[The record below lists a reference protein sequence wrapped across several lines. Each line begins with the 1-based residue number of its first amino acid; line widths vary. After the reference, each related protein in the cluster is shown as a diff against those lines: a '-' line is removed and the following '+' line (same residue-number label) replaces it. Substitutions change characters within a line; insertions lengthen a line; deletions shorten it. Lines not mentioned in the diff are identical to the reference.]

1 MPESLVLRHEI
12 LLRLPVAFE
21 RFTAIYMVVQEP
33 YLHFMAL
40 IRQRWVSM
48 PEQADAAHAAAD
60 SKEAHAD
67 IH

>member
-1 MPESLVLRHEI
+1 M
-12 LLRLPVAFE
+12 LRLHGAFE
-21 RFTAIYMVVQEP
+21 RFTAIYTVVQEL
-33 YLHFMAL
+33 YLHCMAL
-40 IRQRWVSM
+40 TQQRWVSM